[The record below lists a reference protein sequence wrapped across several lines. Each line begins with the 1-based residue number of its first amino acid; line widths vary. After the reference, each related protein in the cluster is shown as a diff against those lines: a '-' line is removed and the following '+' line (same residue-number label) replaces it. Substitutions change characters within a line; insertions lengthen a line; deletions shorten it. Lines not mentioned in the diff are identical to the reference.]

1 MTAQPPTGR
10 PVFVGL
16 AGGSGSGKSTVME
29 RVLDAVG
36 RDNVAVLD
44 HDAYYRD
51 LAQLSLVERAAQ
63 NFDHPDSL
71 ETELLC
77 DHLDALRA
85 GESIEKPVYDFTT
98 HSRAIQSLTI
108 APRPVV
114 LVEGILVLADPDLVK
129 RLDLR
134 VFVRADDDIRLVRR
148 IRRDLAERGRSIESV
163 LTQYESTVRPMYMKY
178 VQPSMRHADLI
189 VPRGGHNQA
198 AIDVLIGYL
207 KSLQPEHSTP

>member
-51 LAQLSLVERAAQ
+51 LAHLSLVERAAQ

-77 DHLDALRA
+77 DHLDALRE
-85 GESIEKPVYDFTT
+85 GQSIEKPVYDFTT
-98 HSRAIQSLTI
+98 HSRATESLTI

>member
-51 LAQLSLVERAAQ
+51 LAHLSLIERAAQ

-77 DHLDALRA
+77 DHLDALRE
-85 GESIEKPVYDFTT
+85 GQSIEKPVYDFTT
-98 HSRAIQSLTI
+98 HSRATESLTI

>member
-1 MTAQPPTGR
+1 MTAHPPSGR

-16 AGGSGSGKSTVME
+16 AGGSGSGKSTVMD
-29 RVLDAVG
+29 RVLEAVG

-51 LAQLSLVERAAQ
+51 LAHLTLVERAAQ
-63 NFDHPDSL
+63 NFDHPESL

-77 DHLDALRA
+77 EHLDSLRA
-85 GESIEKPVYDFTT
+85 GRTIQKPVYNFTT
-98 HSRAIQSLTI
+98 HSRADESVTVE
-108 APRPVV
+108 PRPVV
-114 LVEGILVLADPDLVK
+114 MVEGILVLADPDLVE

-148 IRRDLAERGRSIESV
+148 IRRDISERGRSIESV
-163 LTQYESTVRPMYMKY
+163 LTQYESTVRPMYMRF
-178 VQPSMRHADLI
+178 VQPSMRQADLI
-189 VPRGGHNQA
+189 VPRGGHNHA

-207 KSLQPEHSTP
+207 KSLLAEH

>member
-16 AGGSGSGKSTVME
+16 AGGSGSGKSTVMD

-51 LAQLSLVERAAQ
+51 LAHLSLVQRAAQ

-77 DHLDALRA
+77 DHLDALRV

-98 HSRAIQSLTI
+98 HSRATESLTI

-207 KSLQPEHSTP
+207 KSLQPERSTP